1 MAAVRELMQP
11 DENEQPLD
19 FDQDSDLYAALD
31 AIVRDNLKPV
41 SIGLG
46 ALLVILAAGYALLL
60 PRAAV
65 PVMVALAAG
74 SAAVMFGIRFALARW
89 PVPISW
95 AQPIGAATAG
105 IILLN
110 SLVYL
115 YLVPD
120 PKLTTTLMLPIIG
133 AGLFFLSALW
143 LTLVIG
149 ATLAGWV
156 IIVWLSPSSP
166 DWLYFGAALFVATA
180 LAAIIHAV
188 RFRTVLELVTLRL
201 SEKTHRVELDAALA
215 STEEAQ
221 RLAETM
227 YDVGCALTGTLDLA
241 QVLNLVLER
250 LAELVPYDRG
260 SVMLLSGNEMEIVAA
275 RGFPEQAQPRQIR
288 ISLLGDDNDIFR
300 HIHLTQR
307 PLAIADVSQRPDW
320 QYVEGLPPAR
330 SWLGVPL
337 VRSDVVIGM
346 LSLARETP
354 LPYDDDEVT
363 LATAFGGQAAIAL
376 ENARLYDRITK
387 AYDQLERLDRT
398 KSDFIGVASHELRT
412 PLTSLRGSS
421 QILLNDPTIKEN
433 PFHLELV
440 STVYSGAVRLHEIV
454 DSMLDVLKID
464 SRALQLYPKPL
475 SVPMLIRTVCNGF
488 ARPLADRHLTLTVE
502 EMHDLPEV
510 EADLD
515 ALRKVLYNLVVNA
528 IKYTPDG
535 GSITISGRSVPGGE
549 KDLAEG
555 IEVVVRDS
563 GIGIDPQFHELIF
576 TKFYQTGELALHSTS
591 KTQFKGGG
599 PGLGLAIARGI
610 VEAHGGKLWV
620 ESPGS
625 DEETCPGSQF
635 HVFLP
640 LRQRRN
646 QARPASDRPAPL

>member
-1 MAAVRELMQP
+1 MQP

-19 FDQDSDLYAALD
+19 FDKDSLYAALD
-31 AIVRDNLKPV
+31 AMVRNSLRPI

-46 ALLVILAAGYALLL
+46 AAFIVLAGSYALTLPQAAAPVMVILAAC
-60 PRAAV
+60 
-65 PVMVALAAG
+65 
-74 SAAVMFGIRFALARW
+74 SAALMFGLCIALGRW
-89 PVPISW
+89 PIPISV
-95 AQPIGAATAG
+95 AQPIGAAAAG

-110 SLVYL
+110 ILLYL

-120 PKLTTTLMLPIIG
+120 PKLTTGLLILIVG

-143 LTLVIG
+143 LTVVIA
-149 ATLAGWV
+149 ATLAGWGIV
-156 IIVWLSPSSP
+156 VWLSPPSP
-166 DWLYFGAALFVATA
+166 DWLYFGVALFLATA
-180 LAAIIHAV
+180 LATLIHTV
-188 RFRTVLELVTLRL
+188 RFRMVLELVTLRL
-201 SEKTHRVELDAALA
+201 SEKTQGVELEAALA

-221 RLAETM
+221 QLAETM

-241 QVLNLVLER
+241 KVLDLVLER
-250 LAELVPYDRG
+250 LAEIVPYDRG
-260 SVMLLSGNEMEIVAA
+260 SVMLLNSGEMEIVAA
-275 RGFPEQAQPRQIR
+275 RGFPEQARPRQIR

-300 HIHLTQR
+300 HVHLTQR
-307 PLAIADVSQRPDW
+307 PLSIPDVSQRPDW

-346 LSLARETP
+346 LSLTREIP
-354 LPYDDDEVT
+354 SPYGDDEIT
-363 LATAFGGQAAIAL
+363 LATAFAGQAAIAL
-376 ENARLYDRITK
+376 ENARLYDSIRQ

-412 PLTSLRGSS
+412 PLTTLRGSS
-421 QILLNDPTIKEN
+421 QILLNDATIKEN
-433 PFHLELV
+433 PLHRELV
-440 STVYSGAVRLHEIV
+440 TTIYSGAVRLHEIV

-464 SRALQLYPKPL
+464 SRALQLLPKPL
-475 SVPMLIRTVCNGF
+475 SVPTLIQTVCNGF
-488 ARPLADRHLTLTVE
+488 AKPMAERHLNLKLE
-502 EMHDLPEV
+502 DMRGLPEV

-515 ALRKVLYNLVVNA
+515 ALRKVFYNLVVNA

-535 GSITISGRSVPGGE
+535 GTITISGRAVASGE
-549 KDLAEG
+549 KDLPEG
-555 IEVVVRDS
+555 IEIAVSDT
-563 GIGIDPQFHELIF
+563 GIGIDPQFQELIF

-599 PGLGLAIARGI
+599 PGLGLPIARGI

-620 ESPGS
+620 ESPGC

-640 LRQRRN
+640 LRQRRQIR
-646 QARPASDRPAPL
+646 QAPN